1 MLYREDEYGFMNS
14 KTDISLLYDFYAEL
28 LNDSQ
33 RQVVELSV
41 NEDLSL
47 SEVAELLHISRQGV
61 RDSLRRAESKLCD
74 YERRLGLLQAYH
86 QRRERDQAV
95 HGLIDQIKHT
105 EGSDAIMPLLDQIEE
120 LMRSYE

>member
-1 MLYREDEYGFMNS
+1 MLYREDESGFMTS

-47 SEVAELLHISRQGV
+47 SEVAEILHISRQGV
-61 RDSLRRAESKLCD
+61 RDSLNRAGRKLCE
-74 YERRLGLLQAYH
+74 YERKLGLLKAYH
-86 QRRERDQAV
+86 QRRERDEAV
-95 HGLIDQIKHT
+95 RGLIDRIKHT
-105 EGSDAIMPLLDQIEE
+105 EGSEAILPLLDQIEE
-120 LMRSYE
+120 LMRNSE